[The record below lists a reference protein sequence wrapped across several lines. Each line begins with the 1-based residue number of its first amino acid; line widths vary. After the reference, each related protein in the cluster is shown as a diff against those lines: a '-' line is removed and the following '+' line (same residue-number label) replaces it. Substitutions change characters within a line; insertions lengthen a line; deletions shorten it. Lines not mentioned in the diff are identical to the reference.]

1 LNNAIKFT
9 STGSIGL
16 HVARADNNQRMLTFS
31 VSDTGPGIA
40 ADELDMLGGAFI
52 QAQAGITAKEGTGLG
67 LAISSSFVR
76 LMGGSGLKFS
86 SRPDEGTTIAF
97 SLPVQVPDAVAP
109 TAAEAEPAVVG
120 LAPGQRC
127 CRILVADDQAESRQ
141 LLTRMLSP
149 LGHEVRE
156 AENGEAALR
165 IWDEWSPQLIWM
177 DMRMPV
183 MDGREATRRVK
194 ATGKGKATIIIALTA
209 SSFDD
214 ERDQII
220 ADGCDDFLR
229 KPFRDADLFDMMRKH
244 LDMEFI
250 YEGTEEANM
259 EPVSIAGMPIE
270 LRAQLRQALEELDAD
285 AVEAVIEQIRDYDE
299 TLANTLEQMAYR
311 YEYDRMR
318 ELVAQQATA
327 FG

>member
-1 LNNAIKFT
+1 
-9 STGSIGL
+9 
-16 HVARADNNQRMLTFS
+16 
-31 VSDTGPGIA
+31 
-40 ADELDMLGGAFI
+40 
-52 QAQAGITAKEGTGLG
+52 
-67 LAISSSFVR
+67 
-76 LMGGSGLKFS
+76 
-86 SRPDEGTTIAF
+86 
-97 SLPVQVPDAVAP
+97 
-109 TAAEAEPAVVG
+109 VVG

-141 LLTRMLSP
+141 LLTRMLTP

-183 MDGREATRRVK
+183 MDGREATRRIK
-194 ATGKGKATIIIALTA
+194 ATEKGKATIIIALTA

-214 ERDQII
+214 ERDQVI

-229 KPFRDADLFDMMRKH
+229 KPFRDADLFDMMHKH

-250 YEGTEEANM
+250 YEGTEEANT
-259 EPVSIAGMPIE
+259 EPVSIAGIPTE
-270 LRAQLRQALEELDAD
+270 LRARLRQALEELDAD